1 MAPFQIEK
9 LMQSEIAPR
18 QVAPDLK
25 NSHSEIETYNRCER
39 AHFYGYGLRIRAA
52 KPGIQLVRGTLGH
65 SALAEYYLGLKSGLS
80 HKEAVRRA
88 FSHLAVS
95 LTEIESLYPGGK
107 LREDLTFT
115 LDAYFRHFESEAGE
129 IEVLAV
135 EQEFFVRVNDNYSL
149 PFVID
154 LIVRTQS
161 GIEAWDHKFVWD
173 FFNPTLVDLS
183 PQLPLYYAGLKL
195 LGYPPLTVKYNELRY
210 RVTKEARTDIGSR
223 FNRVAPTLSPARV
236 LTTVEEHIKVG
247 ERIYYLRQL
256 GTDEWEKVVVRA
268 KNNTACRNCDF
279 SKICIGELNG
289 ESRTNYIGLDY
300 VNREPSRT

>member
-1 MAPFQIEK
+1 MSSTELSKTI
-9 LMQSEIAPR
+9 
-18 QVAPDLK
+18 VAPDLK

-39 AHFYGYGLRIRAA
+39 AHWYGYGLRIIAA
-52 KPGIQLVRGTLGH
+52 KPGVQLARSTLGH
-65 SALAEYYLGLKSGLS
+65 SALAEYYTKLKAGLS
-80 HKEAVRRA
+80 HKESVRNA
-88 FSHLAVS
+88 FRHLAVLLS
-95 LTEIESLYPGGK
+95 EVEPLYPGGK

-115 LDAYFRHFESEAGE
+115 LDAYFRHFESEATE
-129 IEVLAV
+129 LEVLGV

-154 LIVRTQS
+154 LIVRTSQ
-161 GIEAWDHKFVWD
+161 GIEAWDHKFVYD

-210 RVTKEARTDIGSR
+210 RVTKEAKADIASR
-223 FNRVAPTLSPARV
+223 FNRVAPTLSPSRV
-236 LTTVEEHIKVG
+236 LITMEEHIKVG
-247 ERIYYLRQL
+247 ERIYYLRSL
-256 GTDEWEKVVVRA
+256 GIDEWEKKIVRA

-289 ESRTNYIGLDY
+289 EPRSNYIGLDY
-300 VNREPSRT
+300 VDREPPRLRT